1 MPPLLRSLIKLCVF
15 CYLYSMASYSYSSSL
30 VSISSSLFSI
40 SSSLVGI
47 SSSVNNVSG
56 AVINVGSYHC
66 PPFVMSIQDNGRPQ
80 PPSTGLSILL
90 WERIAESIDLQYK
103 LRDYTLKGLLEAV
116 ENGSIEVGIS
126 CITITPEREL
136 RMDFS
141 HSFYE
146 THLAIAVKQKGYLA
160 SFINII
166 TNTTLL
172 LVVGIILICAGLIG
186 WTFYLLEHKVNHKL
200 YSMPSTGAQLLE
212 AFILGLL
219 FITKGPFNY
228 FEFKTLSGR
237 VLTVFLAI
245 ASTLFIA
252 SITAMLASTFTLGLL
267 NTDIKSPYDLIKLN
281 VGTKV
286 STTSS
291 IYLDSLGII
300 HQTFTNLDDMLSALN
315 DGKIDAI
322 VDDDAVLKY
331 KLKLAK
337 QQGRYQQISVLPYQ
351 FEKQNYGLA
360 IKDNS
365 PYTEQLNRALL
376 NIRQSPEWQQAL
388 NQYFADY

>member
-30 VSISSSLFSI
+30 VNI
-40 SSSLVGI
+40 SSSLVNI
-47 SSSVNNVSG
+47 SSSVNNLSRT
-56 AVINVGSYHC
+56 VINVGSYHC

-80 PPSTGLSILL
+80 PSSTGLSILL
-90 WERIAESIDLQYK
+90 WERIADSIDLQYEMQ
-103 LRDYTLKGLLEAV
+103 DYTLQGLLEAV

-160 SFINII
+160 AFINII

-186 WTFYLLEHKVNHKL
+186 WIFYLLEHKVNHKL

-281 VGTKV
+281 VGTEV

-300 HQTFTNLDDMLSALN
+300 HQTFTSLDDMLSALN
-315 DGKIDAI
+315 NGEIDAI

-331 KLKLAK
+331 KLKLEK

-376 NIRQSPEWQQAL
+376 NIRQSSEWQQAL
-388 NQYFADY
+388 NQYFAEKY

>member
-1 MPPLLRSLIKLCVF
+1 MHPFSHPLIKLCVF
-15 CYLYSMASYSYSSSL
+15 CYLYSMASYSHSSS
-30 VSISSSLFSI
+30 
-40 SSSLVGI
+40 
-47 SSSVNNVSG
+47 
-56 AVINVGSYHC
+56 VINVGSYHC
-66 PPFVMSIQDNGRPQ
+66 PPFVMSLHPNGSPQ
-80 PPSTGLSILL
+80 STSTGLSILL
-90 WERIAESIDLQYK
+90 WQRVADSIDLQYEM
-103 LRDYTLKGLLEAV
+103 RDYTLKGLLSAV
-116 ENGSIEVGIS
+116 ENGNVEVGIS

-136 RMDFS
+136 LMDFS

-160 SFINII
+160 SFVDII

-172 LVVGIILICAGLIG
+172 FAIGIILICAGLIG
-186 WTFYLLEHKVNHKL
+186 WIFYLLEHKVNHKL
-200 YSMPSTGAQLLE
+200 YSMPSARAQLLE

-281 VGTKV
+281 VGATV

-300 HQTFTNLDDMLSALN
+300 HQTFTNLDDMLIALN

-322 VDDDAVLKY
+322 VDDNAVLKY
-331 KLKLAK
+331 KLKQEK

-388 NQYFADY
+388 NQYFAEH

>member
-80 PPSTGLSILL
+80 PTSTGLSILL